1 MNITLPNGYK
11 MRNVPEGTSQLEVMK
26 TAVFNGLATV
36 QDFGYDPTMSDDLPA
51 YTPGGEKFYVG
62 DVYRLQQEREKKV
75 QQEQQE
81 AERERLKQVV
91 DKPTFME
98 EAHLSFD
105 QSSNLTEDFNTILT
119 SYFPN
124 TTVSYSFEG
133 DDLLPTLR
141 LGLGPEFDN
150 LSPDERKTV
159 LKERKE
165 AQIQAEHGDVLT
177 RQQIH
182 GANPYAQTTGMIVK
196 GVADP
201 ATAAIPLGKTLKTQT
216 AIGGGLGLT
225 AGLAAQEVA
234 GEFDPVALAAYTTVG
249 AVLPYAVTRTGK
261 VLERAGE
268 FTVDRVNNAAKAVT
282 SMVTRRP
289 PEARSADKAN
299 KVLNEMEEEAARLVA
314 RGVKDDDVVP
324 LIKENLKLKD
334 ADVARAIADAD
345 RPWGIPTAQEATKI
359 LSEIENPLLVKS
371 TTQAAIDKYIQPL
384 TASVGEIDKPLMVAM
399 REVDRKVFERTAD
412 VTKQFSTFFNNG
424 VRYAK
429 QGDPNW
435 SSLEN
440 ALFNGNYKVATQIAN
455 KHFPEISSSL
465 PDIRKTLESTFE
477 ELKEL
482 GVDVKYLE
490 DYFPRSLKDREGLL
504 QALGRTER
512 SYIERAI
519 DAERLRI
526 GAKKLGEEAKDNYK
540 LSAEE
545 TEQVINKVLMGFKPT
560 PTGLKRLT
568 AARTIEELPENLQRF
583 YHSAPESLMM
593 YLEKAIKETEKR
605 RFLGVKNT
613 KASGEEGSFDL
624 DHFASASSMIA
635 DRLPD
640 LPEEAK
646 DRLID
651 LVNSRFEGEKN
662 VMTKGFGRARDIQYA
677 SLLAQPAAALVQLGD
692 VGSAAYLNGYRNVLS
707 SLFKR
712 ELKAEDLG
720 VINNIA
726 AEMNNK
732 DGFSDV
738 LQRVFKISGF
748 TEIDKLGKD
757 VLVNSSLRKY
767 RAMARSD
774 KGRQSLEKQWGEV
787 FGNETSELIQE
798 LQQGQITDRVKTL
811 VYNDLADVQPI
822 SIAEMPQKYLDAD
835 NGRIFYSLKSY
846 VIKQL
851 NLIRERILKNIKS
864 NPKEAFKQA
873 VAYVATVGAANATVQ
888 TGREYVLSGFD
899 ERALENYPDAFV
911 DTLLANVFLNR
922 YTIDRYIERGE
933 LGTAT
938 ENIISPPIFSII
950 DDVSRPVVQA
960 ITKEEVSQQT
970 IDKAVGKI
978 PVVGRV
984 YYDFLAG
991 GIERKQEKL
1000 DKEELEGELGG
1011 I

>member
-51 YTPGGEKFYVG
+51 YTPGGEEFYVG

-81 AERERLKQVV
+81 VERERLKQAV

-268 FTVDRVNNAAKAVT
+268 FTVDKVNNAAKAVT

-334 ADVARAIADAD
+334 ADVARAMADAD

-477 ELKEL
+477 
-482 GVDVKYLE
+482 
-490 DYFPRSLKDREGLL
+490 
-504 QALGRTER
+504 
-512 SYIERAI
+512 
-519 DAERLRI
+519 
-526 GAKKLGEEAKDNYK
+526 
-540 LSAEE
+540 
-545 TEQVINKVLMGFKPT
+545 
-560 PTGLKRLT
+560 
-568 AARTIEELPENLQRF
+568 
-583 YHSAPESLMM
+583 
-593 YLEKAIKETEKR
+593 
-605 RFLGVKNT
+605 
-613 KASGEEGSFDL
+613 
-624 DHFASASSMIA
+624 
-635 DRLPD
+635 
-640 LPEEAK
+640 
-646 DRLID
+646 
-651 LVNSRFEGEKN
+651 
-662 VMTKGFGRARDIQYA
+662 
-677 SLLAQPAAALVQLGD
+677 
-692 VGSAAYLNGYRNVLS
+692 
-707 SLFKR
+707 
-712 ELKAEDLG
+712 
-720 VINNIA
+720 
-726 AEMNNK
+726 
-732 DGFSDV
+732 
-738 LQRVFKISGF
+738 
-748 TEIDKLGKD
+748 
-757 VLVNSSLRKY
+757 
-767 RAMARSD
+767 
-774 KGRQSLEKQWGEV
+774 
-787 FGNETSELIQE
+787 
-798 LQQGQITDRVKTL
+798 
-811 VYNDLADVQPI
+811 
-822 SIAEMPQKYLDAD
+822 
-835 NGRIFYSLKSY
+835 
-846 VIKQL
+846 
-851 NLIRERILKNIKS
+851 
-864 NPKEAFKQA
+864 
-873 VAYVATVGAANATVQ
+873 
-888 TGREYVLSGFD
+888 
-899 ERALENYPDAFV
+899 
-911 DTLLANVFLNR
+911 
-922 YTIDRYIERGE
+922 
-933 LGTAT
+933 
-938 ENIISPPIFSII
+938 
-950 DDVSRPVVQA
+950 
-960 ITKEEVSQQT
+960 
-970 IDKAVGKI
+970 
-978 PVVGRV
+978 
-984 YYDFLAG
+984 
-991 GIERKQEKL
+991 
-1000 DKEELEGELGG
+1000 
-1011 I
+1011 